1 MNTDNNTI
9 TPQTTLAELG
19 IKDANDI
26 EQVQR
31 VLARMGR
38 TDKALDA
45 AKDVTHAVI
54 TAPIVAVNA
63 TVSGAKITYRG
74 INKLTH
80 KIGSK
85 IEDTKAI
92 RIARKERENKQ
103 READSVKGHKILTKL
118 QQTAMQEKMIKDAN
132 KLAAKD
138 AKRMQKE
145 QEALTR
151 KANAEKAVAAKA

>member
-63 TVSGAKITYRG
+63 TVSGAKTTYRG

-80 KIGSK
+80 KIGTT
-85 IEDTKAI
+85 IQDTRAV
-92 RIARKERENKQ
+92 RLARKEREDKQ
-103 READSVKGHKILTKL
+103 RVTDSVKGHKMITKR
-118 QQTAMQEKMIKDAN
+118 QQEKAYVKAIKVTLKD
-132 KLAAKD
+132 D
-138 AKRMQKE
+138 AKKAKKE
-145 QEALTR
+145 LEAATR
-151 KANAEKAVAAKA
+151 KANAEKAIAAKA